1 MIDFRERGDKPL
13 SFVLIKHIKCMY
25 KVLITHYLPY
35 EGLKLL
41 YENFN
46 VVIPDKGNISEEL
59 LYGNIADCDAIL
71 CTYAFKVTK
80 DIIDKSKQLKIIANF
95 GVGYDNI
102 DVEYAQSKHICVTN
116 APGIA
121 TEYTS
126 ELAMALM
133 LDIARKIKENDSRIR
148 KNNGVGVINVMENL
162 AYTLYGKTLGLI
174 GIGNIAKAVVKRA
187 KPFGMKVIYNSRN
200 RLDIEKEKD
209 LCIEWRNTVEEVIK
223 ESDFISLHIPADNN
237 KYLIDDNEFRKM
249 KSNAVIIN
257 TARGTLINEKALI
270 NALKEKL
277 ILGAALDVYENE
289 KQINPELLHLDNV
302 LLSPHNG
309 TGTVEARIQS
319 AEKASRNIY
328 NYFYGNKDELN
339 LV

>member
-1 MIDFRERGDKPL
+1 
-13 SFVLIKHIKCMY
+13 MY

-46 VVIPDKGNISEEL
+46 VVIPDKGMISTDLLENNIS
-59 LYGNIADCDAIL
+59 DCDAIL
-71 CTYAFKVTK
+71 CTYAFKVTREV
-80 DIIDKSKQLKIIANF
+80 IDKAKRLKIIANF

-102 DVEYAQSKHICVTN
+102 DVEYAKSKHICVTN

-121 TEYTS
+121 TEYTA
-126 ELAMALM
+126 ELTMALM
-133 LDIARKIKENDSRIR
+133 LDIARKIKENDIKIR
-148 KNNGVGVINVMENL
+148 ENNGNSVINVMENL

-187 KPFGMKVIYNSRN
+187 ISFGMKVIYNSRN
-200 RLDIEKEKD
+200 RLNSEKEKE
-209 LCIEWRNTVEEVIK
+209 LCIEWKDSVEDVIK
-223 ESDFISLHIPADNN
+223 ESDFISLHVPASNN
-237 KYLIDDNEFRKM
+237 KYLIDENEFSKM
-249 KSNAVIIN
+249 KPNAIIIN

-270 NALKEKL
+270 KALKDKL
-277 ILGAALDVYENE
+277 ILGAAIDVYENE
-289 KQINPELLHLDNV
+289 KQINPDLLHLDNI

-328 NYFYGNKDELN
+328 NYFYGDKNELN
-339 LV
+339 VV